1 MARHRR
7 LVNLREHWRRRLRV
21 LALWNWLA
29 RVLDTWGIGRL
40 GDGRI
45 HAANLPSG
53 DAVSSRFADT
63 YPLACDDTHVD
74 QLALEFR
81 AATTEAVVSGPAKE
95 VVAPSV
101 GLQDAAIM
109 AERDDRFT
117 AV

>member
-1 MARHRR
+1 
-7 LVNLREHWRRRLRV
+7 
-21 LALWNWLA
+21 
-29 RVLDTWGIGRL
+29 VLDTSGIGRL

-45 HAANLPSG
+45 HSANFPSG
-53 DAVSSRFADT
+53 DAASGRFADG
-63 YPLACDDTHVD
+63 YALARDNTHVD
-74 QLALEFR
+74 QLALQFR